1 MKNTFQYTPQNK
13 QLYESLH
20 DLIEVQIVRRL
31 PAVARL
37 SGRDGLE
44 QVLPAVLDSLMV
56 LSTDAQVSQWH
67 LQRLFGCQTTA
78 QPSLAVTLSV

>member
-1 MKNTFQYTPQNK
+1 MK
-13 QLYESLH
+13 QLNESLH
-20 DLIEVQIVRRL
+20 ALTGIQAMRRL

-56 LSTDAQVSQWH
+56 LSTDAQVDYWH
-67 LQRLFGCQTTA
+67 LQSLLLSQTTA
-78 QPSLAVTLSV
+78 HSSLAEFSRLRIK